1 MDIQD
6 LLDND
11 LSIVSI
17 PRVYYQFQEA
27 MCNKNTSFAEIGE
40 IIIHDSGLT
49 ARLLRI
55 VNSAFYGFPGKVE
68 KIYHAIGWI
77 GTDQLS
83 GLILSTVVLDKF
95 KSIPDSVINMESF
108 WQHSIACCQRASFL
122 Q

>member
-1 MDIQD
+1 MDTQD

-55 VNSAFYGFPGKVE
+55 VNSAFYGFPGKVG
-68 KIYHAIGWI
+68 KFPMP
-77 GTDQLS
+77 S
-83 GLILSTVVLDKF
+83 VGLE
-95 KSIPDSVINMESF
+95 PINWVTSYYPP
-108 WQHSIACCQRASFL
+108 SS
-122 Q
+122 

>member
-6 LLDND
+6 LLDD
-11 LSIVSI
+11 DISIASL
-17 PRVYYQFQEA
+17 PRVYHQFQEA

-68 KIYHAIGWI
+68 KFPMP
-77 GTDQLS
+77 S
-83 GLILSTVVLDKF
+83 VGLE
-95 KSIPDSVINMESF
+95 PIN
-108 WQHSIACCQRASFL
+108 
-122 Q
+122 